1 MKRTERRHLKDNEL
15 ANFAVTARELV
26 EARQKQLLPTVIVL
40 VVIASAVLGYF
51 GWRGR
56 VDGRAQ
62 TLLAEALN
70 VDEARVGPPPA
81 TGQPARGLWFASQR
95 EKHQAA
101 LTKFKIVADEYPS
114 TDAGLFARYREA
126 TTWMALGNPS
136 NAAQAYQQVI
146 DRGGEKMYAQMSR
159 LGLAEAQS
167 QTGQYDQAINAFKD
181 LAQRKDGAVPV
192 DGVLMR
198 LGRTYLD
205 AGKTKDAEQTFN
217 RLVDEFP
224 NSPFSGDARRELD
237 QLKKT

>member
-1 MKRTERRHLKDNEL
+1 
-15 ANFAVTARELV
+15 
-26 EARQKQLLPTVIVL
+26 
-40 VVIASAVLGYF
+40 
-51 GWRGR
+51 
-56 VDGRAQ
+56 
-62 TLLAEALN
+62 
-70 VDEARVGPPPA
+70 
-81 TGQPARGLWFASQR
+81 
-95 EKHQAA
+95 
-101 LTKFKIVADEYPS
+101 
-114 TDAGLFARYREA
+114 
-126 TTWMALGNPS
+126 
-136 NAAQAYQQVI
+136 
-146 DRGGEKMYAQMSR
+146 MSR